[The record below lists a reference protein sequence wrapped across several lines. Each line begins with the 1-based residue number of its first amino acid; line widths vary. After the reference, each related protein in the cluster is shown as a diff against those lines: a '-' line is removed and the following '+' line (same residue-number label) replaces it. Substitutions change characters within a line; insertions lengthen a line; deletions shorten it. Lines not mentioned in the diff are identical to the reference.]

1 MRTFATVT
9 FPANLL
15 LKREEVETGKIGG
28 RSIIAALRHGKGEGR
43 KTFIE
48 APFDLMYG
56 FRGHR
61 HAVDLLSPFEMLRYW
76 SLEKVVPP
84 VAKEAFPTA
93 EWTLEGLAYKA
104 RCKARQEKPRWE
116 AGIHYVPLKGPD
128 RILLANV
135 EVLGSLPFSW
145 F

>member
-1 MRTFATVT
+1 
-9 FPANLL
+9 
-15 LKREEVETGKIGG
+15 
-28 RSIIAALRHGKGEGR
+28 
-43 KTFIE
+43 
-48 APFDLMYG
+48 MYG
-56 FRGHR
+56 FRGR
-61 HAVDLLSPFEMLRYW
+61 RYAADLLSPFEMLRYW

-128 RILLANV
+128 RILLVNV
-135 EVLGSLPFSW
+135 EVFGSLPFS
-145 F
+145 